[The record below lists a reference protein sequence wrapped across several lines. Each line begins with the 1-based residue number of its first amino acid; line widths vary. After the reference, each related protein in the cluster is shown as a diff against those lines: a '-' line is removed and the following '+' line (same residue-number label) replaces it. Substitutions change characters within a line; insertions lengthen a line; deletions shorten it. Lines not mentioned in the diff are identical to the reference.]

1 MCAQLENDSISS
13 DDIFFSSGLT
23 SLRIRI
29 SFARGNLCRFARLC
43 SFNGNIKC
51 DFSSHICMFWGHII
65 CCFETQIQ
73 FVLMIFTNEWQNNP
87 NVPRLIVNMWC
98 WPGIVMQN
106 KNVHRY
112 LRTHIREYPSLKH
125 NHVIHSFDAVI
136 FASSIKIKPKCNVFV
151 FLSKYAR
158 QAHNILVSFL
168 SLYHHAAHTRDR
180 PCATTNIFKQLP
192 S

>member
-1 MCAQLENDSISS
+1 MGCHQVFKMDMLAITNNNVRCENVCSTGKWQHFLGRY
-13 DDIFFSSGLT
+13 FFSSGLT

-29 SFARGNLCRFARLC
+29 SFARGNLCRFACLC

-151 FLSKYAR
+151 FSSKYAR
-158 QAHNILVSFL
+158 RHITFW
-168 SLYHHAAHTRDR
+168 
-180 PCATTNIFKQLP
+180 
-192 S
+192 